1 MEAKNILILAA
12 GVGIGYLIF
21 KEMNK
26 QKAVATPT
34 PTPSPMPMPMP
45 EPQAQPTM
53 MDCPL
58 GKTSLDL
65 GGGKFECVPNSG
77 FVINPDTKEPDPQ
90 SFILNQDFTATYKLN
105 YPPFET
111 RVVNYRQGDMFD
123 GFVFSE
129 YVAQNGEAVQ
139 NFYATTTIEGNL
151 PNIEMSGGIWL
162 SIPLNLLTI
171 A

>member
-26 QKAVATPT
+26 NAVATPT
-34 PTPSPMPMPMP
+34 PVPPVPTPMP
-45 EPQAQPTM
+45 EPAQPTM

-58 GKTSLDL
+58 GKTSLNL

-111 RVVNYRQGDMFD
+111 RVVNFIQGDMFD
-123 GFVFSE
+123 GFVYSE

-139 NFYATTTIEGNL
+139 NFYATTTTEGNL
-151 PNIEMSGGIWL
+151 PEIEMSGQIWL